1 MKEKNET
8 IVPNIQAAK
17 HQYIPTVEF
26 YGLVIDILED
36 YSVFTLDVK

>member
-1 MKEKNET
+1 MNQLPSTYKQIT
-8 IVPNIQAAK
+8 K

-26 YGLVIDILED
+26 YSLVMDTLED

>member
-1 MKEKNET
+1 MKQLSPIYKQIT
-8 IVPNIQAAK
+8 K

-26 YGLVIDILED
+26 YSLVIDTLEN